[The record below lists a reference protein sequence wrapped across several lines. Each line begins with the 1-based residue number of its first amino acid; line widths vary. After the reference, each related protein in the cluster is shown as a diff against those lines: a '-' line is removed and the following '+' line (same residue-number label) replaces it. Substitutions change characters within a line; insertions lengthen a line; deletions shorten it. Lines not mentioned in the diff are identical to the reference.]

1 MLIDT
6 HAHLFSEYYENI
18 EQVIEMCQKQNV
30 KRIINAGVNQAT
42 NEECLN
48 IAEKFDCVYAVLGI
62 HPEYAENY
70 TPADIQ
76 FIENHLAHQK
86 VLGIGEIGLDYHY
99 ENYNKEKQI
108 ALFNLQL
115 ALAEKYNVPV
125 VIHSR
130 ESTED
135 TINILKNYHVK
146 GIIHSFS
153 GSKEVAN
160 IYVKMRFKLGI
171 NGVITF
177 KNAKLKD
184 VVKEIGIEHFVL
196 ETDSPYLTPVPKRG
210 QTNYPYYLTY
220 VISFLEELLNI
231 SQEDLLNRINHNVYD
246 IFDKLS

>member
-1 MLIDT
+1 MIIDT
-6 HAHLFSEYYENI
+6 HAHIFSEYYENI
-18 EQVIEMCQKQNV
+18 EQVINLCQEQNV
-30 KRIINAGVNQAT
+30 KYIVNAGVNQAS
-42 NEECLN
+42 NEECLKLVN
-48 IAEKFDCVYAVLGI
+48 QFDCVYAVLGI
-62 HPEYAENY
+62 HPEYAEEY
-70 TPADIQ
+70 TPEDLKY
-76 FIENHLAHQK
+76 IENHLSHKK

-108 ALFNLQL
+108 ELFNLQL

-135 TINILKNYHVK
+135 TINILKKYHVK

-160 IYVKMRFKLGI
+160 IYIKMGFKLGI

-210 QTNYPYYLTY
+210 QQNFPYYLTY
-220 VISFLEELLNI
+220 VITFLEELLNI
-231 SQEDLLNRINHNVYD
+231 TQEDLLKIINTNVYTV
-246 IFDKLS
+246 FDKLT

>member
-6 HAHLFSEYYENI
+6 HAHIFSEYYENI
-18 EQVIEMCQKQNV
+18 EQVINLCQEQNV
-30 KRIINAGVNQAT
+30 KYIVNAGVNQTT
-42 NEECLN
+42 NEECLK
-48 IAEKFDCVYAVLGI
+48 IANQFDCVYAVMGI
-62 HPEYAENY
+62 HPEYAEDY
-70 TPADIQ
+70 TLEDLK

-108 ALFNLQL
+108 ELFNLQL

-135 TINILKNYHVK
+135 TINILKKYHVK

-160 IYVKMRFKLGI
+160 IYIKMGFKLGI

-184 VVKEIGIEHFVL
+184 VVKEIRIEHFVL

-210 QTNYPYYLTY
+210 QQNFPYYLTY
-220 VISFLEELLNI
+220 VISFLEELLDI
-231 SQEDLLNRINHNVYD
+231 PQEALLKTINANVD
-246 IFDKLS
+246 TVFDKLT

>member
-6 HAHLFSEYYENI
+6 HAHIFSEYYENI
-18 EQVIEMCQKQNV
+18 EQVINLCQEQNV
-30 KRIINAGVNQAT
+30 KYIVNAGVNQAT
-42 NEECLN
+42 NEECLK
-48 IAEKFDCVYAVLGI
+48 IANQFNCVYAVMGI
-62 HPEYAENY
+62 HPEYAEDY
-70 TPADIQ
+70 TLEDLK

-108 ALFNLQL
+108 ELFNLQL

-135 TINILKNYHVK
+135 TINILKKYHVK

-160 IYVKMRFKLGI
+160 IYIKMGFKLGI

-210 QTNYPYYLTY
+210 QQNFPYYLTY
-220 VISFLEELLNI
+220 VISFLEELLDI
-231 SQEDLLNRINHNVYD
+231 PQEDLLKTINANVD
-246 IFDKLS
+246 TVFDKLT

>member
-1 MLIDT
+1 MIIDT
-6 HAHLFSEYYENI
+6 HAHIFSEYYENI
-18 EQVIEMCQKQNV
+18 EQVINLCQEQNV
-30 KRIINAGVNQAT
+30 KYIVNAGVNQAS
-42 NEECLN
+42 NEECLKLVN
-48 IAEKFDCVYAVLGI
+48 QFDCVYAVLGI
-62 HPEYAENY
+62 HPEYAEEY
-70 TPADIQ
+70 TPEDLKY
-76 FIENHLAHQK
+76 IENHLSHKK

-108 ALFNLQL
+108 ELFNLQL

-135 TINILKNYHVK
+135 TINILKKYHVK

-160 IYVKMRFKLGI
+160 IYIKMGFKLGI

-210 QTNYPYYLTY
+210 QQNFPYYLTY
-220 VISFLEELLNI
+220 VITFLEELLNI
-231 SQEDLLNRINHNVYD
+231 TQEDLLKIINTNVYT
-246 IFDKLS
+246 IFDKLT